1 MGVQIPP
8 STEGF
13 MDKEKEFLKASLE
26 SFKRYLPKRIVE
38 KILSNPYEVKVDS
51 ERRVVTVL
59 FGDISGFTALS
70 ERLDPEDVIKVINKY
85 FKKMVRIVDKYGG
98 DVDKFIGDAVL
109 VVFGAPVA
117 HSDDPERAVRAALEM
132 QKEMETIEPVY
143 AKGEYVKVTMHIG
156 INTGEVVA
164 LNMGVDDRMEYTIMG
179 DNVNLTSRLEG
190 IAKSGEIIISENT
203 YKHIKNIFEFEKL
216 EPVMVKGKKDP
227 IRIYK
232 VLSLKKRL
240 VKDDDLNFVGS
251 DDLKRLPDDLVE
263 RFLKEDKNFSLFIKG
278 DEGCGKTKYFSILYD
293 RFDRKNVKIF
303 KLSGQTFFKNIPFKK
318 LKDFI
323 EEQLKIDETD
333 SVETIKNKID
343 NFLLP
348 DERDGFYLLF
358 GIEDSNEDEKI
369 FNLKIFETS
378 KRFLEKLIG
387 SNKTIFLIDDFDL
400 VDDHSKNMFLK
411 LFKNLLEKISFSIVL
426 SSKEEI
432 DFEFTDKIVLS
443 TLDFEKF
450 KELVELKSSKSL
462 NEDDL
467 KYLYKRSEGNPK
479 KFVEIFKFLND
490 NNFLEEQK
498 EILFIREEGK
508 KVIPDSL
515 KSIFVS
521 KIDSLKENDKKI
533 IQYTSLLGFRFKK
546 SELIQY
552 FNFCEKDID
561 ESFKILTDKGF
572 LEFFD
577 KDTYYFSSE
586 LFYESVYN
594 SLSFSKRKM
603 LHKNI
608 GDYIEKKSVD
618 KNEEIL
624 RKLSFHYSKSDD
636 FEKASFYLEKVGDI
650 DSKLFSYMQSIE
662 NYKYAISLL
671 EKSNRNEKIIPTVIK
686 LVNVLIQIGSF
697 NRALELLNEK
707 KEIFLYDGEREIDYL
722 LLEGMIYDRIGDYNR
737 SEKVYRE
744 ALKKSLN
751 SKNKQTLSKIYNSLG
766 ILKSFEGKYD
776 ESLQFYNLSL
786 DINIKENN
794 KKDIGSLYL
803 NMGKI
808 YLEQNRF
815 EEAKKYFELSYDLF
829 KDIDDKKK
837 QMLSLINLGTVYD
850 LTGNYDKAENFYL
863 EALQLS
869 LLVKDEIE
877 TARIENNLGT
887 IKFLTGK
894 YDDAVKS
901 YQNSINIFERYEELK
916 GLSEIYSNMG
926 EINFLLGEFEISKEY
941 YEKSL
946 NLCEK
951 ISHKH
956 LKTYTSLN
964 YANLLSFLGY
974 LEKSE
979 KMIMLNKDYIEKNNL
994 VDLKIISLNILA
1006 KINGLKSYLEKEK
1019 ELVLEGI
1026 SIAKRC
1032 GIKELEFN
1040 LYSTLIKTLIE
1051 ENQLEKAKLLAKD
1064 VLDYAEKNNNEILA
1078 SDILASLADINI
1090 RTQDIESI
1098 SEISSK
1104 SFEISQKTKSKLSLL
1119 RTYISISRFYLLT
1132 EDFTSCED
1140 ILKEA
1145 EKIGEKIGSLEHILI
1160 IGKINDDLYTK
1171 LKKDDLRYI
1180 SLLKSVSTVEKYI
1193 TRAGQANR
1201 QNLIHKRG
1209 FINFYKHLF
1218 DTMLKMFDVDF
1229 IINVVKDFDRNLII
1243 EVLKDFYKIEI
1254 YNKTKVKNLIKI
1266 LGEIENEKNN

>member
-1 MGVQIPP
+1 
-8 STEGF
+8 

-26 SFKRYLPKRIVE
+26 SFKKYLPKRIVE

-203 YKHIKNIFEFEKL
+203 YKHIKDIFEFEKL

-227 IRIYK
+227 IQIYK
-232 VLSLKKRL
+232 VLSLKKGL
-240 VKDDDLNFVGS
+240 VKEENLNFVGS
-251 DDLKRLPDDLVE
+251 EDIKKFPDILVE
-263 RFLKEDKNFSLFIKG
+263 KFVKDGQNFSLFIKG
-278 DEGCGKTKYFSILYD
+278 DEGCGKTKYCSLLFD
-293 RFDRKNVKIF
+293 KFDRKNVKIF
-303 KLSGQTFFKNIPFKK
+303 QLSGQTFFQNIPFKK
-318 LKDFI
+318 LKDFV
-323 EEQLKIDETD
+323 EGQLKIDETD
-333 SVETIKNKID
+333 SVELIKNKID
-343 NFLLP
+343 NSLLP

-358 GIEDSNEDEKI
+358 GLVDSNNDEKV
-369 FNLKIFETS
+369 FNLKVFETS
-378 KRFLEKLIG
+378 KRFLEKSIG
-387 SNKTIFLIDDFDL
+387 SEKTLFLIDDFDL
-400 VDDHSKNMFLK
+400 FDDHSKNIFLK
-411 LFKNLLEKISFSIVL
+411 LFNNLLERKNFSTII
-426 SSKEEI
+426 SSKENI
-432 DFEFTDKIVLS
+432 DFNFTDKVVLGS
-443 TLDFEKF
+443 LDFENF
-450 KELVELKSSKSL
+450 KELVEIKSSKRFD
-462 NEDDL
+462 EEGIE
-467 KYLYKRSEGNPK
+467 YLFKRSEGNPK
-479 KFVEIFKFLND
+479 KFVEIFKFLNEK
-490 NNFLEEQK
+490 NFLEEK
-498 EILFIREEGK
+498 DGNLFIKEEGK

-521 KIDSLKENDKKI
+521 KIDSLKESDKKV
-533 IQYTSLLGFRFKK
+533 IQYTSVLGYRFKK
-546 SELIQY
+546 SEVTQY
-552 FNFCEKDID
+552 FNFPQKDVD

-572 LEFFD
+572 LEFYD

-594 SLSFSKRKM
+594 SLSFDKRKI

-608 GDYIEKKSVD
+608 GDYIEKKYFD

-636 FEKASFYLEKVGDI
+636 FEKASFYLEKVGDL
-650 DSKLFSYMQSIE
+650 DSKLFSYKQSVE
-662 NYKYAISLL
+662 NYSNAISLL
-671 EKSNRNEKIIPTVIK
+671 EREKRFDRMIPVVIK
-686 LVNVLIQIGSF
+686 VVNVLINTGSF
-697 NRALELLNEK
+697 NRALELLKEK
-707 KEIFLYDGEREIDYL
+707 REIFLYNEEKEIDYL
-722 LLEGMIYDRIGDYNR
+722 LLEGMIYDRIGEYNR
-737 SEKVYRE
+737 SEEIYKE

-751 SKNKQTLSKIYNSLG
+751 LKNKQILSKIYNSLG
-766 ILKSFEGKYD
+766 ILKSFEGKYE
-776 ESLQFYNLSL
+776 ESLEYYNLSL
-786 DINIKENN
+786 DISIKENN
-794 KKDIGSLYL
+794 KSDTGSLYL
-803 NMGKI
+803 NIGKI
-808 YLEQNRF
+808 HLEQNRF
-815 EEAKKYFELSYDLF
+815 DEAKKYFELSYDLF
-829 KDIDDKKK
+829 KDINDKKK
-837 QMLSLINLGTVYD
+837 QLLSLINLGTVYD
-850 LTGNYDKAENFYL
+850 LTGNYEKAEKLYQ
-863 EALQLS
+863 EALKLS
-869 LLVKDEIE
+869 LIVKDEIE

-894 YDDAVKS
+894 YDDAIKS
-901 YQNSINIFERYEELK
+901 YQISIKIFEKYEELK

-951 ISHKH
+951 TSHKH

-979 KMIMLNKDYIEKNNL
+979 EMILTNKDYIEKNNL

-1026 SIAKRC
+1026 NLAKKY

-1051 ENQLEKAKLLAKD
+1051 ENQLEQAKILAND
-1064 VLDYAEKNNNEILA
+1064 VLEYAEKNNNEILVA
-1078 SDILASLADINI
+1078 DILASLADIHI

-1119 RTYISISRFYLLT
+1119 RTYISLSRFYLLT

-1145 EKIGEKIGSLEHILI
+1145 EKIGERIGSLEHILI
-1160 IGKINDDLYTK
+1160 IRKISDDLYTK
-1171 LKKDDLRYI
+1171 LKKDNLRYI
-1180 SLLKSVSTVEKYI
+1180 SLLKGVSTVEKYI
-1193 TRAGQANR
+1193 ARAGMVNR
-1201 QNLIHKRG
+1201 ENLIQKRG

-1218 DTMLKMFDVDF
+1218 DIMLKMFDVDF
-1229 IINVVKDFDRNLII
+1229 IANVVKDFDKNIVI
-1243 EVLKDFYKIEI
+1243 EVLKDFYTIESK
-1254 YNKTKVKNLIKI
+1254 NKTKIKNLLKFI
-1266 LGEIENEKNN
+1266 GEIQDEKNS

>member
-1 MGVQIPP
+1 
-8 STEGF
+8 

-26 SFKRYLPKRIVE
+26 SFKKYLPKRIVE

-132 QKEMETIEPVY
+132 QKEMDTIEPVY

-190 IAKSGEIIISENT
+190 IAKSGEIIISDNT
-203 YKHIKNIFEFEKL
+203 YKHVKDIFEFEKL

-227 IRIYK
+227 IQIYK
-232 VLSLKKRL
+232 VLSLKKGL
-240 VKDDDLNFVGS
+240 VTEEDLNFVGS
-251 DDLKRLPDDLVE
+251 EDIKKLPDILVE
-263 RFLKEDKNFSLFIKG
+263 KFVKDGENFSLFIKG
-278 DEGCGKTKYFSILYD
+278 DEGCGKTKYCSLLFD
-293 RFDRKNVKIF
+293 RFDRKNVTIF
-303 KLSGQTFFKNIPFKK
+303 KLNGQTFFQNIPFKK
-318 LKDFI
+318 LKDFV

-358 GIEDSNEDEKI
+358 NIDDSYDEKV
-369 FNLKIFETS
+369 FNLKVYETS

-387 SNKTIFLIDDFDL
+387 SGKTLFLIDDFDL
-400 VDDHSKNMFLK
+400 FDDHSKKIFLK
-411 LFKNLLEKISFSIVL
+411 LFNNLLEKNNFSTII
-426 SSKEEI
+426 SSKENI
-432 DFEFTDKIVLS
+432 DFNFTDKVVLGS
-443 TLDFEKF
+443 LDFEKF
-450 KELVELKSSKSL
+450 KELVELKSSKKF
-462 NEDDL
+462 NEEDL
-467 KYLYKRSEGNPK
+467 EYLFKRSEGNPK
-479 KFVEIFKFLND
+479 KFVEIFKFLNEK
-490 NNFLEEQK
+490 NFLEEK
-498 EILFIREEGK
+498 DGKLSIKEEGK

-521 KIDSLKENDKKI
+521 KIDGLKESDKKV
-533 IQYTSLLGFRFKK
+533 IQYTSVLGYRFKK
-546 SELIQY
+546 SEVTQY
-552 FNFCEKDID
+552 FNFAQKDVD
-561 ESFKILTDKGF
+561 ESFKIFTDKGF
-572 LEFFD
+572 LEFYD

-594 SLSFSKRKM
+594 SLSFDKRKV

-618 KNEEIL
+618 RNEEIL

-636 FEKASFYLEKVGDI
+636 FEKASFYLEKAGDL
-650 DSKLFSYMQSIE
+650 DSKLFSYKQSVE
-662 NYKYAISLL
+662 NYNSAISFL
-671 EKSNRNEKIIPTVIK
+671 EKVKRFDRMIPIVIK
-686 LVNVLIQIGSF
+686 IVNVLIHTGSF
-697 NRALELLNEK
+697 NRALELLKEK
-707 KEIFLYDGEREIDYL
+707 REIFLNDEEREIDYL

-737 SEKVYRE
+737 SEEIYRE

-751 SKNKQTLSKIYNSLG
+751 LKNKQILSKIYNSLG

-776 ESLQFYNLSL
+776 ESLEYYNLSL
-786 DINIKENN
+786 DISIKENN
-794 KKDIGSLYL
+794 KNDTGSLYI
-803 NMGKI
+803 NIGKI
-808 YLEQNRF
+808 HLEQNRF
-815 EEAKKYFELSYDLF
+815 DEAKKYFELSYDLF

-837 QMLSLINLGTVYD
+837 QLLSLINLGTVYD
-850 LTGNYDKAENFYL
+850 LTGNYEKAEYL
-863 EALQLS
+863 YHEALKLS
-869 LLVKDEIE
+869 SLVKDEIE

-894 YDDAVKS
+894 YDDAIKS
-901 YQNSINIFERYEELK
+901 YQNSIKIFERYEELK

-926 EINFLLGEFEISKEY
+926 EINFLLGEFEMSKEY

-979 KMIMLNKDYIEKNNL
+979 EMILTNRDYIEKNNL
-994 VDLKIISLNILA
+994 VDLKVISLNILA

-1026 SIAKRC
+1026 NLAKRY

-1051 ENQLEKAKLLAKD
+1051 ENQLEQAKVIADD
-1064 VLDYAEKNNNEILA
+1064 VLEYAEKSNNEILA
-1078 SDILASLADINI
+1078 ADILASLADIHI

-1119 RTYISISRFYLLT
+1119 RTYISLSRFYLLT

-1145 EKIGEKIGSLEHILI
+1145 EKVGERIGSLEHILI
-1160 IGKINDDLYTK
+1160 IRKISDDLYTK
-1171 LKKDDLRYI
+1171 LNKDDLRYI
-1180 SLLKSVSTVEKYI
+1180 SLLKGVSTVEKYI
-1193 TRAGQANR
+1193 ARAGEVNR
-1201 QNLIHKRG
+1201 ENLIQRRG

-1218 DTMLKMFDVDF
+1218 DIMLKMFDVDF
-1229 IINVVKDFDRNLII
+1229 IVNVVKDFDKNIVI
-1243 EVLKDFYKIEI
+1243 EVLKDFYKIENI
-1254 YNKTKVKNLIKI
+1254 DKTKIKG
-1266 LGEIENEKNN
+1266 LLKFFGEMQDEKNS

>member
-1 MGVQIPP
+1 
-8 STEGF
+8 

-26 SFKRYLPKRIVE
+26 SFKKYLPKRIVE

-203 YKHIKNIFEFEKL
+203 YKHVKDIFDFEKL

-227 IRIYK
+227 IQIYK
-232 VLSLKKRL
+232 VLSLKKGLVREEDL
-240 VKDDDLNFVGS
+240 KFVGNEDIKKLPEVLVEKFVKDNQ
-251 DDLKRLPDDLVE
+251 
-263 RFLKEDKNFSLFIKG
+263 NFSLFIQG
-278 DEGCGKTKYFSILYD
+278 DEGCGKTKYCSLLFDI
-293 RFDRKNVKIF
+293 FDRKNVKIF
-303 KLSGQTFFKNIPFKK
+303 KSGGQTFFQNVPFKK
-318 LKDFI
+318 LKDFV
-323 EEQLKIDETD
+323 EEQLKIDESD
-333 SVETIKNKID
+333 SNETIKNKID

-358 GIEDSNEDEKI
+358 NLDDSYDEKV
-369 FNLKIFETS
+369 FNLKVFETS
-378 KRFLEKLIG
+378 KRFLEKSIG
-387 SNKTIFLIDDFDL
+387 SDKTLFLIDDFDL
-400 VDDHSKNMFLK
+400 FDDHSKNIFLK
-411 LFKNLLEKISFSIVL
+411 LLNNLLERNNFSVIL
-426 SSKEEI
+426 SSKENI
-432 DFEFTDKIVLS
+432 DFNFTDKVVLKS
-443 TLDFEKF
+443 LDFEKF
-450 KELVELKSSKSL
+450 NELVEIKSSKKFDD
-462 NEDDL
+462 EDL
-467 KYLYKRSEGNPK
+467 KYLFKRSEGNPK
-479 KFVEIFKFLND
+479 KFVEILKFLND
-490 NNFLEEQK
+490 KNFLEEK
-498 EILFIREEGK
+498 DGKLFIKEEGK

-521 KIDSLKENDKKI
+521 KIDSLKENDKKV
-533 IQYTSLLGFRFKK
+533 IQYTSLLGYRFKK
-546 SELIQY
+546 SEVTQY
-552 FNFCEKDID
+552 FNFSPKDID
-561 ESFKILTDKGF
+561 ESFKILTDRGF
-572 LEFFD
+572 LEFYD
-577 KDTYYFSSE
+577 KETYYFSSE

-594 SLSFSKRKM
+594 SLSFDKRKA

-608 GDYIEKKSVD
+608 GDYIEKKSLD

-636 FEKASFYLEKVGDI
+636 FEKASFYLEKVGDL
-650 DSKLFSYMQSIE
+650 DSKLFSYKQSVE
-662 NYKYAISLL
+662 NYNNAISLL
-671 EKSNRNEKIIPTVIK
+671 QKEKRFDRMIPVVIK
-686 LVNVLIQIGSF
+686 LINVLIQIGSF
-697 NRALELLNEK
+697 NRALELLKEK
-707 KEIFLYDGEREIDYL
+707 REVFLYDDEREIDYL

-737 SEKVYRE
+737 SEEIYKV

-751 SKNKQTLSKIYNSLG
+751 LKNKQILSKIYNSLG

-776 ESLQFYNLSL
+776 ESLEYYNLSL

-794 KKDIGSLYL
+794 KKDTGALYI
-803 NMGKI
+803 NIGKI

-815 EEAKKYFELSYDLF
+815 DEAKKYFELSFDLF
-829 KDIDDKKK
+829 KEIDDKKK
-837 QMLSLINLGTVYD
+837 QLLSLINLGTVYD
-850 LTGNYDKAENFYL
+850 LTGNYDKAENLYK
-863 EALQLS
+863 EALKLS

-894 YDDAVKS
+894 YDDAITS
-901 YQNSINIFERYEELK
+901 YQNSIKIFERYEELK

-926 EINFLLGEFEISKEY
+926 EINFLLGEFEISKGY

-979 KMIMLNKDYIEKNNL
+979 EMILTNKDYIEKNNL

-1019 ELVLEGI
+1019 ELVLEGVNL
-1026 SIAKRC
+1026 AKKY
-1032 GIKELEFN
+1032 GIKELEYN

-1051 ENQLEKAKLLAKD
+1051 ENQLEQAKILAND
-1064 VLDYAEKNNNEILA
+1064 VLEYAEKNKNEILA
-1078 SDILASLADINI
+1078 ADVLASLADIHI

-1104 SFEISQKTKSKLSLL
+1104 SFEIAQKTKSKLSLL
-1119 RTYISISRFYLLT
+1119 RTYISLSRFYLLT

-1145 EKIGEKIGSLEHILI
+1145 EKIGESIGSLEHILI
-1160 IGKINDDLYTK
+1160 IRKISDDLYTK
-1171 LKKDDLRYI
+1171 LNKDDLRYI
-1180 SLLKSVSTVEKYI
+1180 SLLKGVSTIEKYI
-1193 TRAGQANR
+1193 ARAGEVNR
-1201 QNLIHKRG
+1201 ENLIHKRG

-1218 DTMLKMFDVDF
+1218 NIMVKIFEVDF
-1229 IINVVKDFDRNLII
+1229 IVNVVKDFDNSIVI
-1243 EVLKDFYKIEI
+1243 EVLKDFYKIENI
-1254 YNKTKVKNLIKI
+1254 DKTKIKDLVKFF
-1266 LGEIENEKNN
+1266 GEIQDEKID